1 MLKQPLKMMLILAGA
16 AVDRS
21 VSMKRDLITTV
32 AGWAFALLSFGACSE
47 SVPIQSGGHIQIIVA
62 ETPAAKPTSD
72 GLLELSEKAFQVASQ
87 VLELPDSRV
96 TGVAV
101 TSDLT
106 IINVTGQSN
115 PEEQIRAKSRIS
127 MALVEILQ
135 GRVQSLEFVFR
146 FCEKDD
152 LARML

>member
-1 MLKQPLKMMLILAGA
+1 
-16 AVDRS
+16 
-21 VSMKRDLITTV
+21 
-32 AGWAFALLSFGACSE
+32 
-47 SVPIQSGGHIQIIVA
+47 
-62 ETPAAKPTSD
+62 
-72 GLLELSEKAFQVASQ
+72 LLELSDKAFQVASQ

-101 TSDLT
+101 TRDLT

-135 GRVQSLEFVFR
+135 GQVQSLEFVFR

-152 LARML
+152 LARTL